1 MSLDALEVEIEKL
14 TEPLKGK
21 MTHKMVDGS
30 FKLPIPVVCR
40 TLLKANPKAKNKCY
54 SVGWGGDSKHCCVA
68 TQSGHV
74 QVYDATQ
81 PSGAKG
87 GVMVKL
93 PITAPKVMQCAMSK
107 DTNAM
112 KVALG
117 G

>member
-1 MSLDALEVEIEKL
+1 MSLTALEEEINKI

-21 MTHKMVDGS
+21 MTHKMVDGT
-30 FKLPIPVVCR
+30 FKVPAPVVCR
-40 TLLKANPKAKNKCY
+40 TLIKTNPKMKNKCY

-87 GVMVKL
+87 GIQVKL

-107 DTNAM
+107 DTASM

>member
-1 MSLDALEVEIEKL
+1 MLSELEFQIEDITK
-14 TEPLKGK
+14 PLKGK
-21 MTHKMVDGS
+21 MTHKMVDGT
-30 FKLPIPVVCR
+30 FKVPSPVVCR
-40 TLLKANPKAKNKCY
+40 TLIKSNPKAKNKVY

-74 QVYDATQ
+74 QVFDATQ

-87 GVMVKL
+87 GVQVKL
-93 PITAPKVMQCAMSK
+93 PISAPKVMQCAMSK
-107 DTNAM
+107 DTANM